1 MQLNQ
6 MICMDF
12 VFNVRET
19 MQVISTLNQ
28 SHTIMNRPLLS
39 SDWNQMK
46 FSTVYVLKGTSLLP
60 SNPFSRGPLKQQ
72 RSLAQSSQTLPVS
85 EWTLFGNW

>member
-19 MQVISTLNQ
+19 MQVISMLNQ

-39 SDWNQMK
+39 SD
-46 FSTVYVLKGTSLLP
+46 
-60 SNPFSRGPLKQQ
+60 
-72 RSLAQSSQTLPVS
+72 
-85 EWTLFGNW
+85 